1 MDTATRARDEWLA
14 LRCQA
19 GEARAFEDL
28 AAVMEQPLL
37 YYAINLTGSRDSGL
51 DALQESWLRAF
62 RGIRKLRDPAA
73 VRTWLYSIVR
83 AVTVD
88 RARHDMARE
97 RAEET
102 HTEAF
107 EEAAAEPF
115 TAAEAAEVHQ
125 ALDQLEP
132 RHREV
137 LVLHFLEDF
146 SLEEIAQITGC
157 PAGTIKSRL
166 HYAKRAMRAVL
177 SGGTYERRT

>member
-1 MDTATRARDEWLA
+1 
-14 LRCQA
+14 
-19 GEARAFEDL
+19 
-28 AAVMEQPLL
+28 
-37 YYAINLTGSRDSGL
+37 
-51 DALQESWLRAF
+51 
-62 RGIRKLRDPAA
+62 
-73 VRTWLYSIVR
+73 
-83 AVTVD
+83 
-88 RARHDMARE
+88 MARE

-115 TAAEAAEVHQ
+115 SAAEAAEVHR

-132 RHREV
+132 RHRGV

-146 SLEEIAQITGC
+146 SLDEIAQITGC
-157 PAGTIKSRL
+157 PPGTIKSRL